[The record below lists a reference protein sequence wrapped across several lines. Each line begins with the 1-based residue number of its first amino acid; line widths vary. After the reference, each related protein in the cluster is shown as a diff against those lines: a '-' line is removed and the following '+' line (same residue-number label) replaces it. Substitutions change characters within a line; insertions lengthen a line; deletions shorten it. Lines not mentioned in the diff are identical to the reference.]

1 MMTGSGQN
9 MRNSRG
15 RGAGLLVGRRERV
28 RSVKM
33 AKTAAQVFGI
43 AMVQSQ
49 GNTCSTL
56 LTSVSYSK
64 LPTTFVGGVSSGKFR
79 IRVKSEEIMAKLS
92 EMVEIANPKQ
102 PHCATVLLLDI
113 SGSMDGSKLKQLND
127 GLRSFKDDI
136 FAEPMSHPGDELA
149 KKRVDLA
156 MVTFSSDVKVIQ
168 DFTNMDAFEPP
179 TLQAGGTTAM
189 GEGIRKAIELIERR
203 KSEYKAQGTDYYRPW
218 ILLITDGEPHRH
230 RTGTIRLERRRAIGP

>member
-1 MMTGSGQN
+1 
-9 MRNSRG
+9 
-15 RGAGLLVGRRERV
+15 
-28 RSVKM
+28 
-33 AKTAAQVFGI
+33 
-43 AMVQSQ
+43 
-49 GNTCSTL
+49 
-56 LTSVSYSK
+56 
-64 LPTTFVGGVSSGKFR
+64 
-79 IRVKSEEIMAKLS
+79 MAKLS

-136 FAEPMSHPGDELA
+136 CGTDDHPGDELA

-218 ILLITDGEPHRH
+218 ILLITDGEPTDIEPGQSDWNAVVQLVRD
-230 RTGTIRLERRRAIGP
+230 GEAAKKFVFFSVGVEPANLDILKQIARRSDRPS